1 MNARS
6 NPHTSTKYNLTKHK
20 INLQMHTI
28 LRCMRTWRF
37 ETNFML
43 PASDRSMNVRSSQ
56 LPV

>member
-1 MNARS
+1 MAALIHTQIRS
-6 NPHTSTKYNLTKHK
+6 NLTKYK

-28 LRCMRTWRF
+28 SRCMRTWRF